1 MPASL
6 SSANLSK
13 LASLIRD
20 AHGKPSKSDVM
31 ALGFSSEYFL
41 KLTQLI
47 DEIGFEH
54 VTEVLENAA
63 AGRMYWLDPCKG
75 TRN

>member
-1 MPASL
+1 MPASI

-20 AHGKPSKSDVM
+20 ANGKPSKSDVM
-31 ALGFSSEYFL
+31 ALGFSSEHFL
-41 KLTQLI
+41 KLTKWI
-47 DEIGFEH
+47 NEIGFEH
-54 VTEVLENAA
+54 VTVVLENAA
-63 AGRMYWLDPCKG
+63 AVRMYWLDPCNG